1 MTQPAMT
8 PPHPVPAHRIFSP
21 RHRPAYNRNHA
32 ATDGVLNLP
41 LLATDT
47 CRKLQMHRQAGSKPT
62 TNERK
67 QTTMIEYLKTWLE
80 LKTDRRAVTALE
92 YGVIAGV
99 LAVVVVTAFTTLGTG
114 LNNAFTNVSKQ
125 L

>member
-1 MTQPAMT
+1 MKPSGN
-8 PPHPVPAHRIFSP
+8 PGH
-21 RHRPAYNRNHA
+21 AYL
-32 ATDGVLNLP
+32 T

-47 CRKLQMHRQAGSKPT
+47 CRRLHMHGRASTIPTNNDRKP
-62 TNERK
+62 
-67 QTTMIEYLKTWLE
+67 TTMIEYMRTWLE

-99 LAVVVVTAFTTLGTG
+99 LAVVVVAAFTTLGTG
-114 LNNAFTNVSKQ
+114 LNAAFTSVSKQ

>member
-1 MTQPAMT
+1 MHERASST
-8 PPHPVPAHRIFSP
+8 PTF
-21 RHRPAYNRNHA
+21 
-32 ATDGVLNLP
+32 
-41 LLATDT
+41 
-47 CRKLQMHRQAGSKPT
+47 
-62 TNERK
+62 NERK

-99 LAVVVVTAFTTLGTG
+99 LAVVVVTAFNTLGTG
-114 LNNAFTNVSKQ
+114 LNTAFTHVSNQ

>member
-1 MTQPAMT
+1 
-8 PPHPVPAHRIFSP
+8 
-21 RHRPAYNRNHA
+21 
-32 ATDGVLNLP
+32 
-41 LLATDT
+41 
-47 CRKLQMHRQAGSKPT
+47 
-62 TNERK
+62 
-67 QTTMIEYLKTWLE
+67 MIEYLKTWLT

-114 LNNAFTNVSKQ
+114 LNNAFTNVSNQ

>member
-1 MTQPAMT
+1 MILQRAWC
-8 PPHPVPAHRIFSP
+8 F
-21 RHRPAYNRNHA
+21 RPIARVETSA
-32 ATDGVLNLP
+32 
-41 LLATDT
+41 
-47 CRKLQMHRQAGSKPT
+47 KPT
-62 TNERK
+62 PNMRDA
-67 QTTMIEYLKTWLE
+67 TMIEYLKTWLT

-114 LNNAFTNVSKQ
+114 LNNAFTSVSSQ

>member
-1 MTQPAMT
+1 
-8 PPHPVPAHRIFSP
+8 
-21 RHRPAYNRNHA
+21 
-32 ATDGVLNLP
+32 
-41 LLATDT
+41 
-47 CRKLQMHRQAGSKPT
+47 MHGRASSKPT
-62 TNERK
+62 TNQRK

>member
-1 MTQPAMT
+1 MKPSGN
-8 PPHPVPAHRIFSP
+8 PGHD
-21 RHRPAYNRNHA
+21 Y
-32 ATDGVLNLP
+32 LP

-47 CRKLQMHRQAGSKPT
+47 CGKLHMHGRPSSTPT
-62 TNERK
+62 FTQRK
-67 QTTMIEYLKTWLE
+67 QTTMIEYLKTWLQ

-114 LNNAFTNVSKQ
+114 LNTAFNHVSAQ

>member
-1 MTQPAMT
+1 MKPIARRGDFVTIYLFECDCAY
-8 PPHPVPAHRIFSP
+8 RIQ
-21 RHRPAYNRNHA
+21 
-32 ATDGVLNLP
+32 LQLP
-41 LLATDT
+41 LCWVLCAH
-47 CRKLQMHRQAGSKPT
+47 CSYRRI
-62 TNERK
+62 E
-67 QTTMIEYLKTWLE
+67 TMIEYLKTWLE

-114 LNNAFTNVSKQ
+114 LNTAFTNVSKQ

>member
-1 MTQPAMT
+1 VPEAAVHGRGSST
-8 PPHPVPAHRIFSP
+8 P
-21 RHRPAYNRNHA
+21 
-32 ATDGVLNLP
+32 TLN
-41 LLATDT
+41 
-47 CRKLQMHRQAGSKPT
+47 K
-62 TNERK
+62 RK

-80 LKTDRRAVTALE
+80 LKVDRRAVTALE

-114 LNNAFTNVSKQ
+114 LNNAFTSVSAQ

>member
-1 MTQPAMT
+1 MQKMEDA
-8 PPHPVPAHRIFSP
+8 
-21 RHRPAYNRNHA
+21 
-32 ATDGVLNLP
+32 
-41 LLATDT
+41 
-47 CRKLQMHRQAGSKPT
+47 
-62 TNERK
+62 
-67 QTTMIEYLKTWLE
+67 TMIEYLKAWLT

-114 LNNAFTNVSKQ
+114 LNNAFTSVSTQ